1 MRCIGGTVE
10 IAIEQKYM
18 LHDKCLVN
26 VMCMSIMSCDLYT
39 CFV

>member
-26 VMCMSIMSCDLYT
+26 VHVDHVL
-39 CFV
+39 